1 MVYLFIL
8 VCKIIISICLF
19 VKNNQYIQISIIF
32 ESKHK
37 NLYMTVNNFK
47 SVLSFFFFILSIYS
61 VAAPINI
68 PLGGNAYLAKD
79 IDGAKITSEGITNW
93 KSQSTVISSWFR
105 INETGKLNLSI
116 RAKAMSDSASIRV
129 TVLDQAYNIKLSGKE
144 WTLYP
149 IADNIPINK
158 TGYLRIDIQG
168 LGRSGDYFAEL
179 SDIII
184 DGSAIRTPPNYVK
197 DFSYY
202 FGRRGP
208 SVHLKYP
215 FPEEDIEYFY
225 NEVTVPQGE
234 DVIGSYYMANGFGEG
249 YFGIQVNSDT
259 ERRVLFSVWSPYDTE
274 NPNDI
279 PEEFRIRKLAQGE
292 GVHIGE
298 FGNEGSG
305 GQSYLIY
312 PWKAGIT
319 YKFLT
324 RVRPDG
330 KGNTV
335 YTAYFYATDE
345 KRWRLIASF
354 MRPKT
359 DTWYKKAYSFLENFI
374 PNQGYVTRKVL
385 FGNQWAVTSRGKWIE
400 ITNAAF
406 TYDAT
411 ARQQVRT
418 DYRGGMENEEIFYL
432 QNCGFFNENTD
443 YNTLLTR
450 KACNK
455 KPVINLKKLTSLK

>member
-1 MVYLFIL
+1 MNNYKSILFF
-8 VCKIIISICLF
+8 LF
-19 VKNNQYIQISIIF
+19 S
-32 ESKHK
+32 
-37 NLYMTVNNFK
+37 LL
-47 SVLSFFFFILSIYS
+47 SVHL

-68 PLGGNAYLAKD
+68 PLGGNAYLTKG
-79 IDGAKITSEGITNW
+79 IDGAKITNEGITDW
-93 KSQSTVISSWFR
+93 KSQSTVISSWLR
-105 INETGKLNLSI
+105 INEAGKLNLSV
-116 RAKAMSDSASIRV
+116 RAKAMSENVSIRV
-129 TVLDQAYNIKLSGKE
+129 TILDQIYNIKLSGKE

-149 IADNIPINK
+149 IADNVFIDNA
-158 TGYLRIDIQG
+158 GYLRIDIQG
-168 LGRSGDYFAEL
+168 AEKSGDYFAEL

-184 DGSAIRTPPNYVK
+184 DGSAIQTQPNYVK
-197 DFSYY
+197 DFSYH

-249 YFGIQVNSDT
+249 YFGMQVNSET
-259 ERRVLFSVWSPYDTE
+259 ERRILFSVWSPYDTE
-274 NPNDI
+274 DPKDI
-279 PEEFRIRKLAQGE
+279 PEEFQIRKLAQGE

-305 GQSYLIY
+305 GQSYLVY
-312 PWKAGIT
+312 PWKAGTT

-324 RVRPDG
+324 RVHPDG

-335 YTAYFYATDE
+335 YTAYFYATNE

-359 DTWYKKAYSFLENFI
+359 DTWYKRAYSFLENFI
-374 PNQGYVTRKVL
+374 PNQGYITRKVL
-385 FGNQWAVTSRGKWIE
+385 FSNQWAVTSKGKWIE
-400 ITNAAF
+400 ITDAAF

-418 DYRGGMENEEIFYL
+418 DYRGGMENESVFYL
-432 QNCGFFNENTD
+432 QNCGFFNENMN
-443 YNTLLTR
+443 YNTPLTR
-450 KACNK
+450 KAGNK
-455 KPVINLKKLTSLK
+455 KPEINLKKLTSLK